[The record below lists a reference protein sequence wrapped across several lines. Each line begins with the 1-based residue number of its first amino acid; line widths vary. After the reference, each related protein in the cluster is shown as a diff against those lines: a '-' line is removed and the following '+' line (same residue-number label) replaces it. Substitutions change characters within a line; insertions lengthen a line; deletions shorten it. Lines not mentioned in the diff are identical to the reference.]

1 MEMVLGGLIAF
12 LVEAVVIAL
21 LLGWRPLRRNTTPRS
36 GTLRERIAHT
46 ADRWHLRPPHLAR

>member
-21 LLGWRPLRRNTTPRS
+21 LLGWRPMRHGTRRHTA
-36 GTLRERIAHT
+36 TLRERIAHA
-46 ADRWHLRPPHLAR
+46 ADRWHLRPPHLAG